1 MINRVTRILVALLLV
16 LSLSAASALAAT
28 EAASVKTVPGTDVKA
43 DSRVVDAFVDLG
55 FKVKYDKHHNYA
67 GTFSVAKHAIIMK
80 TDNKMHLLHEMGHFV
95 SEINNASGTSKE
107 FTSIYK
113 SEKIKYH
120 GSQKAYITGTSEEYF
135 AQSFAEYTVSPKA
148 LGKSRPKTY
157 KYIKAN
163 VESIDQKAV
172 QDMYDAYSWAW

>member
-28 EAASVKTVPGTDVKA
+28 EAASVKIVPGTDVKA

-148 LGKSRPKTY
+148 LEKSRPKTY

>member
-163 VESIDQKAV
+163 IESIDQKAV

>member
-1 MINRVTRILVALLLV
+1 MINRVTRILVVLLLI
-16 LSLSAASALAAT
+16 LSLSAASAFAAA
-28 EAASVKTVPGTDVKA
+28 EAASVKTVPGTEVEA

-55 FKVKYDKHHNYA
+55 FKVKYDNNHNYA
-67 GTFSVAKHAIIMK
+67 GTFSVAKHAIIMR

-95 SEINNASGTSKE
+95 SEINNAAGTSRE
-107 FTSIYK
+107 FNSIYK
-113 SEKIKYH
+113 TEKNKYR
-120 GSQKAYITGTSEEYF
+120 GSQKTYITSTSEEYF

-148 LGKSRPKTY
+148 LKKSRPKTY

-163 VESIDQKAV
+163 IESIDQKAV

>member
-1 MINRVTRILVALLLV
+1 MINRVTRILVVLLLI
-16 LSLSAASALAAT
+16 LSLSAASAFAAA
-28 EAASVKTVPGTDVKA
+28 EAASVKTVPGTEVEA

-55 FKVKYDKHHNYA
+55 FTVKYDKNHNYA

-95 SEINNASGTSKE
+95 SEINNASGTSRE

-113 SEKIKYH
+113 SEKSKYH

-148 LGKSRPKTY
+148 LEKSRPKTY